1 MGKYITSVKK
11 ALAYANI
18 KKDPYE
24 WFGQNV
30 NIGILIITIVI
41 VLIQFFMNNIF
52 YTAAAAGLTPIIY
65 YLAVTGILSMQ
76 SDQRARFVEA
86 TLPDALLLMASNL
99 RSGMPTDEAVTL
111 SSRAEFGFLADKL
124 KEAGRKVATGETFAN
139 AMKSIP
145 SDIDSPIL
153 RKTTDLIV
161 EGLESGG
168 EIATLLEETS
178 TDIRDNDILQ
188 REVRSVI
195 LIYAIFIFIAA
206 IVIAPLLYAI
216 STHLAQAL
224 SKLSSAVAMAF
235 MTSPTSGGAENPTL
249 KVTPSLVTPEFM
261 TIFAYIN
268 LIVTSIFGSLMVA
281 LITRGNEKYG
291 IRYIPVFVAI
301 TLIVFVVVGYAVG
314 GFFATVVI

>member
-1 MGKYITSVKK
+1 MGEHITGVKR
-11 ALAYANI
+11 ALAYAHVQE
-18 KKDPYE
+18 DPYA
-24 WFGQNV
+24 WFGLNINV
-30 NIGILIITIVI
+30 GTLITAIVI
-41 VLIQFFMNNIF
+41 VLTYFFMNDIL
-52 YTAAAAGLTPIIY
+52 YTIAAGGLTPLMY
-65 YLAVTGILSMQ
+65 YFAVTGILSML
-76 SDQRARFVEA
+76 SDQRARFVES

-111 SSRAEFGFLADKL
+111 SSRPEFGFLADKI
-124 KEAGRKVATGETFAN
+124 KEAGRRIATGETFAD
-139 AMKSIP
+139 ALRLIP
-145 SDIDSPIL
+145 ADVDSQIL
-153 RKTTDLIV
+153 RKTMELIV

-206 IVIAPLLYAI
+206 IVMAPVLYAI

-224 SKLSSAVAMAF
+224 SKLSSAVAVAF
-235 MTSPTSGGAENPTL
+235 MTGGNSPTL
-249 KVTPSLVTPEFM
+249 KITPSLVTPEFM
-261 TIFAYIN
+261 LTFAYIN
-268 LIVTSIFGSLMVA
+268 LIITAVFGSLMVA

-291 IRYIPVFVAI
+291 IRYIPVFIAI
-301 TLIVFVVVGYAVG
+301 TMIVFVIVRYMVG